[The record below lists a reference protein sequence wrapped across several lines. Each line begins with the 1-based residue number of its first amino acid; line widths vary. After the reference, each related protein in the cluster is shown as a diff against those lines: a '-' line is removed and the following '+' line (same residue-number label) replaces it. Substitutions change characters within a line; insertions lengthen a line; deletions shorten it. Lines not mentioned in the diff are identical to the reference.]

1 MQVTVLYFAAAR
13 DAAGCAEEQVDLPE
27 NVTQVRELVTWLGR
41 RFPRLAPHLD
51 CVRIARN
58 EQFAAG
64 DEVISQDDVLAVLPP
79 VAGG

>member
-1 MQVTVLYFAAAR
+1 MKVTVLYFAAAR
-13 DAAGCAEEQVDLPE
+13 DAAGCTEEQVDLPE
-27 NVTQVRELVTWLGR
+27 NVTRVRELVTWLGR
-41 RFPRLAPHLD
+41 RFPLLVPHLD

-58 EQFAAG
+58 EQFAAD